1 MKNEIEDLAL
11 LNVQD
16 FISIIE
22 EIVQSKKVDY
32 FEAVMYYCEKTG
44 LEIESA
50 AQLIKGNAKM
60 KAKVRTDAENSGYL
74 AKTSKLPI

>member
-22 EIVQSKKVDY
+22 EIVATKKVDY

-50 AQLIKGNAKM
+50 AQLVKGNAKM
-60 KAKVRTDAENSGYL
+60 KAKVRIDAENSGYL